1 MNFISDIVNRNF
13 LLYIVKFAIF
23 FCILYFG
30 TIAVIGL
37 SVPAGYYSP
46 FIAKHLN
53 YIDWLRTSL
62 LFTSK
67 EFLLLLG
74 YQTYLPD
81 KYDLFMKNGTGI
93 HMVYSCIGYGIM
105 SFWAAF
111 VLANKGSWIKKLKWL
126 IAGWLAIWVI
136 NVLRISI
143 LVIAV
148 NKNWQM
154 PLGLDH
160 HTWFN
165 IAAYIL
171 IFILIYFYDRSSK
184 FLHTRSDNPKHS

>member
-1 MNFISDIVNRNF
+1 MKINKEYIFFII
-13 LLYIVKFAIF
+13 KFIGI

-37 SVPAGYYSP
+37 SVPAGCYSP

-62 LFTSK
+62 LYTSK
-67 EFLLLLG
+67 ELLSLIGYKTFLA
-74 YQTYLPD
+74 D
-81 KYDLFMKNGTGI
+81 KYDLIMKNGPGI
-93 HMVYSCIGYGIM
+93 RMVYSCIGYGVM

-111 VLANKGSWIKKLKWL
+111 VLANKGSWIKKIKWL
-126 IAGWLAIWVI
+126 IAGWLVIWVI

-184 FLHTRSDNPKHS
+184 FLHTRSDHPKHS